1 MATAVP
7 IPQFG
12 NTVED
17 CIVTRWFTRKGN
29 SVSTGEVIAEIE
41 TDKTT
46 FEINAPVDGTV
57 LETFFEEGA
66 VVPVFT
72 NLCVIGDAGEN
83 VESFRPGFV
92 VAPPASASAREE
104 SLASSGETRSAPSLF
119 WSP

>member
-1 MATAVP
+1 MATAVQ

-29 SVSTGEVIAEIE
+29 AVSTGHVIAEIE

-46 FEINAPVDGTV
+46 FEINAPIDGTV

-66 VVPVFT
+66 IVPVFT
-72 NLCVIGDAGEN
+72 NLCVIGDAGESLD
-83 VESFRPGFV
+83 SFRPGSAA
-92 VAPPASASAREE
+92 APPAPAAP
-104 SLASSGETRSAPSLF
+104 LAHSAP
-119 WSP
+119 